1 MRLIISEKPSTAKT
15 IAAVVGAAEKE
26 YDGEEFCYKGNGY
39 YVVNA
44 RGHLYSLG
52 MPEDYG
58 YSKAYKLDELPMF
71 PTFELFPECDST
83 NGLRRIIGKLI
94 NLPEVESIICATDA
108 GREGEL
114 IFRHIYHANKCTKPV
129 YRLWCNS
136 MTDEAIRKCLDDLP
150 SDSNY
155 DGEYEAALAREQSDW
170 IIGMNLSRLYG
181 VMDNY
186 PHRVG
191 RVKTPVLS
199 IIVERDKE
207 IEKFSKTVSYRLEMD
222 NGAISEKVYSSREEA
237 ENVLVRSKGTDV
249 NVRSAITENKSKN
262 RPFLHSLTTLQQEAN
277 RVYGYTAKE
286 VLEAAQ
292 GLYEKKFTTYPRTDC
307 NYISEDM
314 KGKIIKTVSNMVAN
328 EKYSERCRE
337 LLGQGLNFDSR
348 VVNDKAME
356 GHDHHAIIPEDN
368 ADNID
373 RLTERE
379 RNVYHLIVNRLLCA
393 VDKPYTYTETNY
405 EFWCNDVTYK
415 LKTVKPLELG
425 WKAYDT
431 DADNEVSSL
440 AEYSQGSTFAA
451 KDIHIKECKTQPP
464 KHYTDASLL
473 SVMNNIDNRIDDEG
487 LKAAVKGKGIG
498 TEATR
503 ADVIEQLI
511 EVGYYIANDI
521 TEEAVRNAIANSDKL
536 FMDLCA
542 LGGTQITEVE
552 FAQYSQTEGIAA
564 IDVNIDEQ
572 TMHIYGAENP
582 IVSFKE
588 ISGIDEISDA
598 LDLENNTLTFSVVT
612 IDDEEPF
619 VVGNY
624 VGRYDITALDEYQDY
639 IERTGKQFADVN
651 VEFYQ
656 IGGDS
661 ESVSAD
667 DKECAYISEHLQEVM
682 EHSDALCLESES
694 YSIETPQE
702 LLGEE
707 ETEQEEVIEHES
719 EIEWTPI
726 PETADDNGN
735 PTSYAAKYNDETF
748 WISENSEEKFD
759 IEEEDSQGNFSP
771 INDDFCGFMCRGEAE
786 QYFEENIGEYMMP
799 L

>member
-1 MRLIISEKPSTAKT
+1 MQLIISEKPSTAKT

-26 YDGEEFCYKGNGY
+26 YDGKEFCYKGNGY

-44 RGHLYSLG
+44 RGHLYSPG

-94 NLPEVESIICATDA
+94 NLPKVESIICATDA

-114 IFRHIYHANKCTKPV
+114 IFRHIYYANKCTKPV

-199 IIVERDKE
+199 IIVDRDKE

-237 ENVLVRSKGTDV
+237 ENVLARSNGTDV

-262 RPFLHSLTTLQQEAN
+262 RSLLHSLTTLQQEAN
-277 RVYGYTAKE
+277 KVYGYTAKE
-286 VLEAAQ
+286 ILEAAQ
-292 GLYEKKFTTYPRTDC
+292 SLYEKKFTTYPRTDC

-314 KGKIIKTVSNMVAN
+314 KSRIIKTVSNMVTN
-328 EKYSERCRE
+328 EKYSERCRK
-337 LLGQGLNFDSR
+337 LLGQGLYLDNR

-356 GHDHHAIIPEDN
+356 GHDHHAIIPEDTPEN
-368 ADNID
+368 PD

-379 RNVYHLIVNRLLCA
+379 RNVYNLIVNRLFCVL
-393 VDKPYTYTETNY
+393 DKPYTYEETNY

-425 WKAYDT
+425 WKAYD
-431 DADNEVSSL
+431 ADNDVFSS

-451 KDIHIKECKTQPP
+451 KDIHIKVCETQPL
-464 KHYTDASLL
+464 KHFTDASLL
-473 SVMNNIDNRIDDEG
+473 SVMNNIDNRIGDEG

-511 EVGYYIANDI
+511 EVGYIERNGKNIVSTQLGRDFIDSLPESLKSLERTAEWEQTFNNIKEKGFDREKFLDEIKAFVTSVVNYEKSPSRHREPLNYRNPNHREPVGVCPRCGKNIIEGEKNFFCESGKDGCGFAVWKKDKFIEDTI
-521 TEEAVRNAIANSDKL
+521 TADHLKNLLSGKPVKLRAKSKDGKIYSSDYTLEDTGKYVNL
-536 FMDLCA
+536 KR
-542 LGGTQITEVE
+542 V
-552 FAQYSQTEGIAA
+552 QTEKISLGKCPKCGGDVYEGEKNFYCSAGRDKCGFA
-564 IDVNIDEQ
+564 IW
-572 TMHIYGAENP
+572 
-582 IVSFKE
+582 KE
-588 ISGIDEISDA
+588 DKFNKIS
-598 LDLENNTLTFSVVT
+598 
-612 IDDEEPF
+612 
-619 VVGNY
+619 
-624 VGRYDITALDEYQDY
+624 ITAANVKDVLE
-639 IERTGKQFADVN
+639 GKP
-651 VEFYQ
+651 FYKIKKQ
-656 IGGDS
+656 VG
-661 ESVSAD
+661 
-667 DKECAYISEHLQEVM
+667 
-682 EHSDALCLESES
+682 
-694 YSIETPQE
+694 
-702 LLGEE
+702 
-707 ETEQEEVIEHES
+707 
-719 EIEWTPI
+719 
-726 PETADDNGN
+726 GN
-735 PTSYAAKYNDETF
+735 PLKVKYVMILNGKYVNF
-748 WISENSEEKFD
+748 REEKNN
-759 IEEEDSQGNFSP
+759 G
-771 INDDFCGFMCRGEAE
+771 
-786 QYFEENIGEYMMP
+786 
-799 L
+799 

>member
-1 MRLIISEKPSTAKT
+1 MQLIISEKPSTAKT

-26 YDGEEFCYKGNGY
+26 YDGKEFCYKGNGY

-83 NGLRRIIGKLI
+83 NGLRRIIAKLI
-94 NLPEVESIICATDA
+94 NMPEVESIICATDA

-114 IFRHIYHANKCTKPV
+114 VFRHIYNANKCTKPV
-129 YRLWCNS
+129 YRMWCNS
-136 MTDEAIRKCLDDLP
+136 MTDEAIKKCLANLP
-150 SDSNY
+150 PDSEF
-155 DGEYEAALAREQSDW
+155 DGEYKAALAREQSDW
-170 IIGMNLSRLYG
+170 LIGMNLSRLYG

-199 IIVERDKE
+199 IIVQRDKE

-237 ENVLVRSKGTDV
+237 ENVLARSKGTDV

-262 RPFLHSLTTLQQEAN
+262 RPLLHSLTTLQQEAN
-277 RVYGYTAKE
+277 RLYGYTAKE

-292 GLYEKKFTTYPRTDC
+292 SLYEKKFTTYPRTDC
-307 NYISEDM
+307 KYISEDM
-314 KGKIIKTVSNMVAN
+314 KSRIIKTVSDMVAN
-328 EKYSERCRE
+328 EKYSERCRG
-337 LLGQGLNFDSR
+337 LLGQGLNLDSR

-393 VDKPYTYTETNY
+393 VDKPYTYIETNY

-415 LKTVKPLELG
+415 LKTVKPLDMG
-425 WKAYDT
+425 WKKYDT
-431 DADNEVSSL
+431 EKAEENTSPVS
-440 AEYSQGSTFAA
+440 YTQGSTFRPT
-451 KDIHIKECKTQPP
+451 DIHIKECETQPP

-511 EVGYYIANDI
+511 EVGYIEINGKNIVSTQLGRDFIDSLPESLKSLERTAEWEQTFNNIKEKSFDREKFLDEIKAFVTSVVNYEKSPSRHREPLNYRNPNQR
-521 TEEAVRNAIANSDKL
+521 EAVGVCPRCGKNVYEGEKNFYCESGKDGCGFAVWKKDKFIEDTITADHLKNLLSGKPVKLRAKSKDGKIYSSEYAIEDTGKYVNLKRVQTEKISLGKCPKCGGDVYESDKN
-536 FMDLCA
+536 FYCSNKC
-542 LGGTQITEVE
+542 G
-552 FAQYSQTEGIAA
+552 FAIW
-564 IDVNIDEQ
+564 
-572 TMHIYGAENP
+572 
-582 IVSFKE
+582 KE
-588 ISGIDEISDA
+588 DKFNKIS
-598 LDLENNTLTFSVVT
+598 
-612 IDDEEPF
+612 
-619 VVGNY
+619 
-624 VGRYDITALDEYQDY
+624 ITAANVKDVLE
-639 IERTGKQFADVN
+639 GKP
-651 VEFYQ
+651 FYKIKKQ
-656 IGGDS
+656 VG
-661 ESVSAD
+661 
-667 DKECAYISEHLQEVM
+667 
-682 EHSDALCLESES
+682 
-694 YSIETPQE
+694 
-702 LLGEE
+702 
-707 ETEQEEVIEHES
+707 
-719 EIEWTPI
+719 
-726 PETADDNGN
+726 GN
-735 PTSYAAKYNDETF
+735 PLKVRYSMSINGKYVNF
-748 WISENSEEKFD
+748 REEK
-759 IEEEDSQGNFSP
+759 
-771 INDDFCGFMCRGEAE
+771 NDG
-786 QYFEENIGEYMMP
+786 
-799 L
+799 